1 MLASL
6 SSEYLSGQA
15 LHSEPFGDFEYPPIT
30 PSLFLAPAREEDIR
44 MTVQRAV
51 PYARAERHILARQR
65 IQLKRA
71 IEDAST
77 FNCYGMFERD
87 RSVFESMRPGDY
99 VLITVTRT
107 GQFNVL
113 ARVVTK
119 FESAELGRELW
130 PVDEENARRKFGDR
144 GDEGEARSLIY
155 AIEDVQEVTIDK
167 AKLNK
172 ALGYSPRYSLKGAMR
187 VDPKR
192 LEPQLVQFGSVEGLL
207 WDL

>member
-1 MLASL
+1 MAGSAS
-6 SSEYLSGQA
+6 QA
-15 LHSEPFGDFEYPPIT
+15 LSNEPFGDFEYPPIT
-30 PSLFLAPAREEDIR
+30 PSLFLAPANEDDIR

-51 PYARAERHILARQR
+51 PFARAERHVMARQR
-65 IQLKRA
+65 IQLSRA

-77 FNCYGMFERD
+77 FKCYGMFERD

-99 VLITVTRT
+99 VLIAVTSK

-119 FESAELGRELW
+119 FESEELARELW
-130 PVDEENARRKFGDR
+130 GVDEENARRSEATR
-144 GDEGEARSLIY
+144 GDEGGVRSLIY

-192 LEPQLVQFGSVEGLL
+192 LEPQLVRFGSVEGLL